1 LFDSHAYYFA
11 HRSELGQGK
20 SYKLIHSIQPLKAIV
35 LADMLGFESLYKHLE
50 KKATDY
56 TYYEISA
63 LFQKIRDKMHVD
75 GNTDLETKAQ
85 WEMDFFN
92 FSIQRNVISPM
103 WTMPDSEGNIIS
115 YPTYDNFTQD
125 TYDFLINRL
134 CSTYNSLLKAR
145 YAHILWFSPK
155 KHGKYAVMSI
165 DGYLEL
171 LKIFEEKEKQN
182 TEHHIG
188 HDLINAVEN
197 AFFLAKNIN
206 NEEKLKLIKS
216 EIKRLIFNFNP
227 KSGWLFR
234 LRADFISLMIEE
246 KTVFLAEDFNGIA
259 DLCLT
264 FSKKLADSHQAITML
279 GLGEK
284 VEQRIKTNNYN
295 WKDLI
300 AQSYEKLMRA
310 NLDKNKHVAIGFC
323 QNAIENYKIS
333 KNNAKVDELEKIYNK
348 LKGSVE
354 FKEIKVKIDL
364 SKYIADC
371 QKKAIDIS
379 QKYSG
384 EQIIEILMADK
395 SLIPEY
401 KTILDLTQE
410 LLKEHPLQTIFP
422 ITLTDEQGH
431 TAQHFDSKEEMEFY
445 RMLHQYRMSLENFN
459 LPFVYLILKEAF
471 AQKKLS
477 YQILMDYFAKK
488 SWFGKTFTRKI
499 QNKDFPYNW
508 LNLLAPSLY
517 EYFCQME
524 FHYSSKKY
532 PNLVLCMDSLS
543 LKIEGLLRDLLL
555 FSGVTTFYST
565 QDNKGRTIYR
575 EKDINSLLREEKVKD
590 LFDPDD
596 LLLFKFVLVEKA
608 GYNLRHK
615 IAHSLILR
623 EEYTIDFIHL
633 LLLLL
638 LRLAKFDVKPIEKP
652 EKMSAST

>member
-1 LFDSHAYYFA
+1 MMD
-11 HRSELGQGK
+11 
-20 SYKLIHSIQPLKAIV
+20 
-35 LADMLGFESLYKHLE
+35 FESLYKHLE
-50 KKATDY
+50 EKAT
-56 TYYEISA
+56 TYKYREISA

-75 GNTDLETKAQ
+75 GNTDLETRAQ

-103 WTMPDSEGNIIS
+103 WTMPDNKGNMIS
-115 YPTYDNFTQD
+115 HPTYDNFTQD
-125 TYDFLINRL
+125 TYDFIIGRL
-134 CSTYNSLLKAR
+134 EATKNPLLKAR
-145 YAHILWFSPK
+145 YTHILWFSPR
-155 KHGKYAVMSI
+155 KHGKYAVMAI
-165 DGYLEL
+165 EGYLEL
-171 LKIFEEKEKQN
+171 LKVLEEKEKQD
-182 TEHHIG
+182 TEIHIG

-206 NEEKLKLIKS
+206 DKEKLELLKT
-216 EIKRLIFNFNP
+216 EIKRLVFNFNP
-227 KSGWLFR
+227 KSGWLFG
-234 LRADFISLMIEE
+234 LRADFINLMIEE
-246 KTVFLAEDFNGIA
+246 KTVFLAEDFNGLA

-264 FSKKLADSHQAITML
+264 FSKELGDSHQAITML

-284 VEQRIKTNNYN
+284 VEQRTKKANYN

-310 NLDKNKHVAIGFC
+310 YLDKDKHVAIGFC
-323 QNAIENYKIS
+323 QTAIEHYKLS
-333 KNNAKVDELEKIYNK
+333 KNSAKVEELEKIYTE
-348 LKGSVE
+348 LKSSLK
-354 FKEIKVKIDL
+354 FKEIKVEIDL
-364 SKYIADC
+364 SKFLADC

-401 KTILDLTQE
+401 KNILELTQK
-410 LLKEHPLQTIFP
+410 LLKEHPLKTIFST
-422 ITLTDEQGH
+422 TLTDEQGH
-431 TAQHFDSKEEMEFY
+431 TAQHFSSKEEIEFY
-445 RMLHQYRMSLENFN
+445 QMLHQYRMSLENFN
-459 LPFVYLILKEAF
+459 LPFIYLIIKEAF
-471 AQKKLS
+471 AQKKLT
-477 YQILMDYFAKK
+477 YPALMEYFAKK

-517 EYFCQME
+517 EYFCQMD
-524 FHYSSKKY
+524 FHSSTKKY
-532 PNLVLCMDSLS
+532 PNLVLCMDSLA

-575 EKDINSLLREEKVKD
+575 EKDINSLLHEEKVKD

-623 EEYTIDFIHL
+623 EEYQIDYIHL
-633 LLLLL
+633 LLLIL
-638 LRLAKFDVKPIEKP
+638 LRLARYDVKPIEKS
-652 EKMSAST
+652 EKMPAST

>member
-1 LFDSHAYYFA
+1 MKVIAL
-11 HRSELGQGK
+11 
-20 SYKLIHSIQPLKAIV
+20 V
-35 LADMLGFESLYKHLE
+35 DMLDFESLYKHLE
-50 KKATDY
+50 EKATDY
-56 TYYEISA
+56 TYHEINS

-75 GNTDLETKAQ
+75 GNIGLETRAQ

-103 WTMPDSEGNIIS
+103 WTMPDKEGKMIS
-115 YPTYDNFTQD
+115 HPTYDNFTQD
-125 TYDFLINRL
+125 TYDFLLNRL
-134 CSTYNSLLKAR
+134 GLTSNPLLKAR
-145 YAHILWFSPK
+145 YAHILWFSPR

-165 DGYLEL
+165 EGYLEL
-171 LKIFEEKEKQN
+171 LKILEEKEKQN
-182 TEHHIG
+182 AENHIG

-206 NEEKLKLIKS
+206 DKEKLELVKS

-234 LRADFISLMIEE
+234 LRADLISLMIEE
-246 KTVFLAEDFNGIA
+246 KAVFLAEDFNDVA

-264 FSKKLADSHQAITML
+264 FSKELGDSHQAITML

-284 VEQRIKTNNYN
+284 VEQRMKTANYN
-295 WKDLI
+295 WKDMT

-310 NLDKNKHVAIGFC
+310 YLDKNKHVATGFC
-323 QNAIENYKIS
+323 QTAIENYKLS
-333 KNNAKVDELEKIYNK
+333 KNSAKVEALEKIYTE
-348 LKGSVE
+348 LKSSVE
-354 FKEIKVKIDL
+354 FKKIEVKFDL

-384 EQIIEILMADK
+384 EQIIEILTADK
-395 SLIPEY
+395 SLFPEC
-401 KTILDLTQE
+401 KSILDLTQK
-410 LLKEHPLQTIFP
+410 LLAEHPLQTIFP

-431 TAQHFDSKEEMEFY
+431 TAQHFSSKEENEFY
-445 RMLHQYRMSLENFN
+445 QMLHQYRMSLENFN
-459 LPFVYLILKEAF
+459 LPFIYLIIKEAF
-471 AQKKLS
+471 AQKKLT
-477 YQILMDYFAKK
+477 YLILMDYFARK
-488 SWFGKTFTRKI
+488 SWLGKTFTRKI
-499 QNKDFPYNW
+499 QNEDFPYNW

-517 EYFCQME
+517 EYFCQMD
-524 FHYSSKKY
+524 FHYSTKQY
-532 PNLVLCMDSLS
+532 PNLVLCMDSLA

-575 EKDINSLLREEKVKD
+575 EKDINSLLHEEKVKD

-623 EEYTIDFIHL
+623 EEYQIDYIHL
-633 LLLLL
+633 LLLIL
-638 LRLAKFDVKPIEKP
+638 LRLAKYDVKPIEKP
-652 EKMSAST
+652 EKMPAAT